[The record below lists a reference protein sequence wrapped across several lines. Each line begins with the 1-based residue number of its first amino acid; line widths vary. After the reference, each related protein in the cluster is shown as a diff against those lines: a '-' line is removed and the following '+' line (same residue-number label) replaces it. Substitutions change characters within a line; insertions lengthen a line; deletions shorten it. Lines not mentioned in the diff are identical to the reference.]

1 MNDGVGLAIAAEALM
16 THEANASASAR
27 ASVERRAEWV
37 GLATRHLDH
46 AYKLAGY
53 LLGDRDEAEDALQEA
68 LVRAWLAWPKLR
80 QPESFGPWL
89 DRIVANV
96 CYNRIR
102 ARRRVRSVA
111 LDEEAELPA
120 SDPFRATLN
129 RDAVGRAMERLTP
142 EQRAVVI
149 MRYWRDMPLDQIA
162 VHLDLRLGTVK
173 SRLHYAQRLLRREI
187 ER

>member
-1 MNDGVGLAIAAEALM
+1 MNTGTGLVIAAEASM
-16 THEANASASAR
+16 TREANVSASAR
-27 ASVERRAEWV
+27 AAESRAEWV
-37 GLATRHLDH
+37 ALATRHLDR

-53 LLGDRDEAEDALQEA
+53 LLGDRDEAEDAMQEA

-80 QPESFGPWL
+80 EAESFGPWL
-89 DRIVANV
+89 DRIVVNV

-111 LDEEAELPA
+111 LDDGAELPA

-129 RDAVGRAMERLTP
+129 RDAVGRALDRLTP
-142 EQRAVVI
+142 EQRAVVVL
-149 MRYWRDMPLDQIA
+149 RYWRDMPLDQIA
-162 VHLDLRLGTVK
+162 VHLNLPLGTVK